1 MAAVGIGLWD
11 GAPSAMAQP
20 AFQAPPVLRAR
31 ELLPPDMLAGPHF
44 QVDDRVP
51 TDGLLGHFTLR
62 SGFGTFVAP
71 GRELLRIRIA
81 ELPAIQQLETT
92 SQTDVFLQAA
102 GNAAA
107 KPVDAVVSL
116 VTDPVQTL
124 QGIPTGISRFFDRV
138 ELGAQRIAQ
147 AASDPTKTEQQ
158 RTQEAAS
165 RIGSATITALG
176 FEQVRRQL
184 AKGLGVDPY
193 TTNPVLSKKLT
204 DTAWVGFSG
213 RLGVNLLVS
222 AFVPGSTALSGVSF
236 THDLVYDTPAADLIV
251 LNQQKMLAMGASDA
265 GAKALLGNKWFS
277 LSVLTAMVTE
287 LERLSGVEGRPE
299 VLALATTATKEE
311 EARFFAAAV
320 HVLARLN
327 VSGVPLRRVT
337 GRGTVV
343 GVARDGMVVVPA
355 PVDYLAWTERVGGLC
370 RPLGPPGGPAGHLAV
385 GADVGGR
392 AAGVRGARVDLP
404 RRDLADRCPVTQGGF
419 LMARCAWRDWS
430 CAAAAALG
438 LAVAMPSSAD
448 DAQPRLAR
456 AGEALGAARL
466 HDAEGDRA
474 ADGYH
479 LIDAR
484 LDIPAA
490 WRFE

>member
-1 MAAVGIGLWD
+1 VIRTGSVWAALAAVAVVGMCLWGI
-11 GAPSAMAQP
+11 APAALAQP

-62 SGFGTFVAP
+62 SGFGTFVVP

-81 ELPAIQQLETT
+81 ELPAIQHLEAE

-107 KPVDAVVSL
+107 KPVEAVVSL

-193 TTNPVLSKKLT
+193 TTNPVLSRKLT
-204 DTAWVGFSG
+204 DTAWVAFSG

-222 AFVPGSTALSGVSF
+222 AFVPGSTAISGLSFS
-236 THDLVYDTPAADLIV
+236 HDLVYDTPAADLIV

-355 PVDYLAWTERVGGLC
+355 PVDYLAWTERVGAFAARSDLRAARRGIWLSG
-370 RPLGPPGGPAGHLAV
+370 RMSAAAQQGFAAQGWTFH
-385 GADVGGR
+385 DVTLP
-392 AAGVRGARVDLP
+392 AGVR
-404 RRDLADRCPVTQGGF
+404 
-419 LMARCAWRDWS
+419 
-430 CAAAAALG
+430 
-438 LAVAMPSSAD
+438 
-448 DAQPRLAR
+448 
-456 AGEALGAARL
+456 
-466 HDAEGDRA
+466 
-474 ADGYH
+474 
-479 LIDAR
+479 
-484 LDIPAA
+484 
-490 WRFE
+490 